1 MAVAQIIIVM
11 ALIAVEILLLRAVYD
26 IGKCDGI
33 IEALNETEEDMKRLI
48 RNKYA

>member
-1 MAVAQIIIVM
+1 MAVAQIII
-11 ALIAVEILLLRAVYD
+11 ALILIVTQIMLLKAVYD

-33 IEALNETEEDMKRLI
+33 IEALEVTEEDMKRLI

>member
-1 MAVAQIIIVM
+1 MAVAQIMIIL
-11 ALIAVEILLLRAVYD
+11 AGIAVEIMLLKAVYD

>member
-1 MAVAQIIIVM
+1 MAVVQIMIVL
-11 ALIAVEILLLRAVYD
+11 AGIAVETILLRAVYD

-33 IEALNETEEDMKRLI
+33 IEALEVTEEDMKRLI

>member
-1 MAVAQIIIVM
+1 MAVAQIIIV
-11 ALIAVEILLLRAVYD
+11 LILIVGQIMLLKAVYD

-33 IEALNETEEDMKRLI
+33 IEALEVTEEDMKRLI